1 MRRIVV
7 RMGLSAIACAMAFTG
22 VAAVSVQESA
32 DVFQGQAAEDFLTKA
47 RIVSSRPFGEG
58 ITRPLRVQL
67 ELDGVQH
74 EGIFKSIDVRKPGVT
89 TMPDGTSEID
99 FQDSWETEIAAY
111 TVDRIIGLRMVPAT
125 VERKIDARAGSLQ
138 WFVQSKMR
146 ESERIAQKLVS
157 PDAESWNQQTQNT
170 RLFDQLITNVD
181 RHLNNILVTNDFE
194 LRLVDHSR
202 AFRINSS
209 LRDPDSLQRFSR
221 SLLEGIKKLEK
232 KDLQKRLGSRLTS
245 GQIERL
251 LKRRDE
257 ILKLADKR
265 VKEKGEAAVLY
276 K

>member
-1 MRRIVV
+1 MRRTLL
-7 RMGLSAIACAMAFTG
+7 RMGLAAIGCAMAFTG
-22 VAAVSVQESA
+22 VAAVAVQETA

-47 RIVSSRPFGEG
+47 KIVSSRPFGSG

-67 ELDGVQH
+67 ELDGVKH
-74 EGIFKSIDVRKPGVT
+74 EAIFKSIDVRKPGVT

-111 TVDRIIGLRMVPAT
+111 IVDRIIGLRMVPAT
-125 VERKIDARAGSLQ
+125 VERKMDARSGSMQ
-138 WFVQSKMR
+138 WFV
-146 ESERIAQKLVS
+146 ESMMPEAERIAQKLVA
-157 PDAESWNQQTQNT
+157 PDAESWSQQTQST
-170 RLFDQLITNVD
+170 RLFDQLIANVD
-181 RHLNNILVTNDFE
+181 RHLNNILVTKEFN

-202 AFRINSS
+202 AFRINQS
-209 LRDPDSLQRFSR
+209 LKDPDSLQRFSR

-232 KDLQKRLGSRLTS
+232 KDLQKRAGNYLSS